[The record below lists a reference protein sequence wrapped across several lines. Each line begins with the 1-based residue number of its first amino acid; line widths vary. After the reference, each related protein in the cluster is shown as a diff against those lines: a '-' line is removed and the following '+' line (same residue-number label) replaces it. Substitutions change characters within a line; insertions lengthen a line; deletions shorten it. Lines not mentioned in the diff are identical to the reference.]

1 MESLISMAALMIIEA
16 SQIIVTSFSS
26 ASPLTGFCAAIKDKQ
41 ITETRR
47 NPVPKQ
53 RCISVPHSGSGRGL
67 SCSRLWNRIQKVCGT
82 VWEAQFGFRWRL
94 LKSHSSR
101 AAITRLHDENHCS
114 RFFQA
119 FVFLICLPNRAI
131 RAAIRPFCC
140 CTMPG
145 KRKPWIWREGLW
157 MLL

>member
-1 MESLISMAALMIIEA
+1 MESLISMAALTIIEA

-41 ITETRR
+41 IRETRR

-82 VWEAQFGFRWRL
+82 VWEAQSSFWWHL
-94 LKSHSSR
+94 LKSHSSQP
-101 AAITRLHDENHCS
+101 AITFLCDENHCS
-114 RFFQA
+114 HFFSNLCVSHLSAQQSHQGSNQT
-119 FVFLICLPNRAI
+119 FLLLYNARQKEALNS
-131 RAAIRPFCC
+131 
-140 CTMPG
+140 
-145 KRKPWIWREGLW
+145 EGGSL